1 MTAEGTP
8 QQSSQR
14 SRWVFTLNNYD
25 ENTNYKE
32 HLLKDEFK
40 IRRAVFG
47 YERGPQTGTKHIQ
60 GYLELD
66 RSYRIVHVK
75 RIFPT
80 AYWEA
85 ATRSALS
92 NYEYCTKSGRYEVI
106 GDFLRENMA
115 NVRRPASVPLILR
128 GLLDSTTK
136 PQVMVSKEYSDRHQY
151 FDKALSYIQ
160 GVKVASDLYQKW
172 KVKKLYIWQYQ
183 VLKMAKEQNERQ
195 VLWIIDQTGN
205 NGKTFLAS
213 YMNILYGFDLFDG
226 LVNTRDIGFI
236 MKSSASGYCFD
247 VSRSSIASFD
257 YCCLENIKN
266 GFIVSGKYRGTTRR
280 LEVKPVVVFANDTP
294 DRRQLSDDRWKICTL
309 GEGELSDLTKDAV
322 VSPSAIFPFEE
333 PPTPPDLSEGFDLR
347 EYLET
352 RLPPLLRHQEP
363 QRPQPNIHSSQ
374 IPERS
379 RIGETNLPPQQQSSV
394 LPLSQDLRS
403 SPPRSARQNQTAYRG
418 IVMRTPPTP
427 SSPPVL
433 VDETEPMRPIICPLH
448 PNLGM

>member
-1 MTAEGTP
+1 M
-8 QQSSQR
+8 
-14 SRWVFTLNNYD
+14 
-25 ENTNYKE
+25 
-32 HLLKDEFK
+32 
-40 IRRAVFG
+40 
-47 YERGPQTGTKHIQ
+47 
-60 GYLELD
+60 
-66 RSYRIVHVK
+66 
-75 RIFPT
+75 
-80 AYWEA
+80 
-85 ATRSALS
+85 
-92 NYEYCTKSGRYEVI
+92 I

-160 GVKVASDLYQKW
+160 GVKLASDLYQKW
-172 KVKKLYIWQYQ
+172 KVKQLYIWQYQ

-195 VLWIIDQTGN
+195 VLWIINQTGN

-322 VSPSAIFPFEE
+322 VSPSAIFSF
-333 PPTPPDLSEGFDLR
+333 
-347 EYLET
+347 
-352 RLPPLLRHQEP
+352 
-363 QRPQPNIHSSQ
+363 
-374 IPERS
+374 
-379 RIGETNLPPQQQSSV
+379 
-394 LPLSQDLRS
+394 
-403 SPPRSARQNQTAYRG
+403 
-418 IVMRTPPTP
+418 
-427 SSPPVL
+427 
-433 VDETEPMRPIICPLH
+433 
-448 PNLGM
+448 